1 MRKRG
6 GKIRTIILPL
16 PVIYQIGFGRTSSKP
31 VWLNFPIYPD
41 RLIPICPNI
50 HCSVFPTIFPNMS
63 KKIFLTFFLDSI
75 QLSHGFSHVRCSRK
89 SIPPDGITISRA
101 VLSLL
106 PVVEPAID
114 HLKNWQGW
122 KLASNKELL

>member
-1 MRKRG
+1 
-6 GKIRTIILPL
+6 
-16 PVIYQIGFGRTSSKP
+16 
-31 VWLNFPIYPD
+31 
-41 RLIPICPNI
+41 
-50 HCSVFPTIFPNMS
+50 MS

-75 QLSHGFSHVRCSRK
+75 QLSHGFSHVRCSKK

-114 HLKNWQGW
+114 HLKNWQGETRQQQRAAL
-122 KLASNKELL
+122 KGQDIENMVYG